1 MARPLRVWIRA
12 AFLTLPVLIASCQAS
27 PAPPP
32 LVPDD
37 VASDQIK
44 IRGTEHP
51 INALVVKALDDIMG
65 FWKDDK
71 SLDPAFTS
79 PHMFVSVN
87 SPNQGARGCH
97 SDVVFVNYC
106 EDGIV
111 WNAKNVSKIH
121 DLAGEFSVT
130 FMVADAV
137 GMYMQRQQGLP
148 TSYESAADCLSG
160 VYFHYVDSGDSKT
173 YPEASSKD
181 TAVGVGAGLVALTG
195 VRTAEGEDITDS
207 VLKTRMD
214 AVVDGLSG
222 TSQTC
227 LEHHAKTS

>member
-1 MARPLRVWIRA
+1 MM
-12 AFLTLPVLIASCQAS
+12 LPVFMASCQAS
-27 PAPPP
+27 PAPPLP
-32 LVPDD
+32 VSDA
-37 VASDQIK
+37 ASDQIT

-51 INALVVKALDDIMG
+51 VNALVVKALNDIIG

-71 SLDPAFTS
+71 PLDPAFTS

-87 SPNQGARGCH
+87 SPNQRSRGCH

-111 WNAKNVSKIH
+111 WNAENVSKIH

-130 FMVADAV
+130 FMVADAI
-137 GMYMQRQQGLP
+137 GMYTQRQQGLP

-160 VYFHYVDSGDSKT
+160 VYFHYVDNGYSNT

-195 VRTAEGEDITDS
+195 VRTAENEDITDS
-207 VLKTRMD
+207 VLETRTD
-214 AVVDGLSG
+214 AVVYGLSG
-222 TSQTC
+222 TSQAC
-227 LEHHAKTS
+227 LERYGKSS